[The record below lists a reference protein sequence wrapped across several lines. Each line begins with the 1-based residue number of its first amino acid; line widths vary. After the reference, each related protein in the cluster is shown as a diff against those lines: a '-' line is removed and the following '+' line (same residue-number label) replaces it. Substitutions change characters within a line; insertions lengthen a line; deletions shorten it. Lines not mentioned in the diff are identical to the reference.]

1 MHKLFR
7 LLSRHLSIGVYIGT
21 LINTR
26 MARGGEVS
34 RCATTG

>member
-26 MARGGEVS
+26 MARGEEE
-34 RCATTG
+34 